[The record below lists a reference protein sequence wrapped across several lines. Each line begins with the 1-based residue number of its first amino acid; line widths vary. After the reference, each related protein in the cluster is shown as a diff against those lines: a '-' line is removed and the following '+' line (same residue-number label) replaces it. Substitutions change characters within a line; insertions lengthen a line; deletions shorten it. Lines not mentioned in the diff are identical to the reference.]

1 MDALL
6 LGASYIDISKVM
18 KDLYLLHFKKVLLAA
33 YETYTCDACRTRLVA
48 AHPKRL
54 LAAYAYLAAYET
66 YRGGAYIRHA
76 THVGR
81 A

>member
-1 MDALL
+1 
-6 LGASYIDISKVM
+6 M
-18 KDLYLLHFKKVLLAA
+18 KYLYLLHFKKVMKYLYRTRLVAEHPKRLLAA

-48 AHPKRL
+48 ELPKNL
-54 LAAYAYLAAYET
+54 LAAYET
-66 YRGGAYIRHA
+66 YRGGPYIRHA